1 MIDPFITFVIFAD
14 SLDDQNL
21 LLTVNS
27 IRQQT
32 DMSWELEIR
41 VFSVPDAQT
50 ISIFTHDNP
59 RIVVTQRNDT
69 ERTSEYRSTVI
80 SFLPK
85 GVELFAS
92 ATTKLRAAFE
102 EQNVHV
108 VAANTIFMTQLET
121 NNSLD
126 QACIFPYIAASRLT
140 TLSDHPRLIEE
151 ISLPLGILRRDTFMA
166 VPTDRPGNS
175 SSPQDHEI
183 KADYLAQLESEILVL
198 KTQLQRFTQES
209 NFPGSRS
216 HNLITVKQEIEAVRA
231 ELASIRRSRTW
242 KVGRL
247 ILFPIWGLKKFIHR
261 FTPKR

>member
-1 MIDPFITFVIFAD
+1 MIDPFITFVIFTD
-14 SLDDQNL
+14 SLDDRDL

-41 VFSVPDAQT
+41 VFSVPDTRT
-50 ISIFTHDNP
+50 ISTFTHDNP
-59 RIVVTQRNDT
+59 RIIVTQRNDN
-69 ERTSEYRSTVI
+69 ERASEYRSTVI

-85 GVELFAS
+85 GIELFAS

-140 TLSDHPRLIEE
+140 VLSDHPRLIEE
-151 ISLPLGILRRDTFMA
+151 ISLPLGILRRDVFTA
-166 VPTDRPGNS
+166 VPTDRPSNS
-175 SSPQDHEI
+175 SSLQDHEI
-183 KADYLAQLESEILVL
+183 KVDYLAQLESEILVL
-198 KTQLQRFTQES
+198 KTQLQKLLPEA
-209 NFPGSRS
+209 NFPDSRS
-216 HNLITVKQEIEAVRA
+216 QNLITSQQELKTVRA
-231 ELASIRRSRTW
+231 ELAALRRSRTW
-242 KVGRL
+242 KVGRIVL
-247 ILFPIWGLKKFIHR
+247 SPVWSFKKITRRFIP
-261 FTPKR
+261 TK

>member
-14 SLDDQNL
+14 SLDDRDL

-32 DMSWELEIR
+32 DMCWELDIR
-41 VFSVPDAQT
+41 VFSVPDAPT
-50 ISIFTHDNP
+50 ISVFTHDNP
-59 RIVVTQRNDT
+59 RIIVTQRNDN
-69 ERTSEYRSTVI
+69 ERASGYRSTVV

-102 EQNVHV
+102 DQSVHV

-151 ISLPLGILRRDTFMA
+151 IGLPLGILRRDVFMT
-166 VPTDRPGNS
+166 VPTDRPRNS
-175 SSPQDHEI
+175 SSLQDHEI
-183 KADYLAQLESEILVL
+183 KVDYLAQLESEILVL
-198 KTQLQRFTQES
+198 KTQLLKFTQES

-247 ILFPIWGLKKFIHR
+247 VLFPIWGLKKFIHR
-261 FTPKR
+261 FTAKK

>member
-14 SLDDQNL
+14 SLDDRDL

-32 DMSWELEIR
+32 DMCWELDIR
-41 VFSVPDAQT
+41 VFSVPDAPT
-50 ISIFTHDNP
+50 ISVFTHDNP
-59 RIVVTQRNDT
+59 RIIVTQRNDN
-69 ERTSEYRSTVI
+69 ERASRYRSTVV

-85 GVELFAS
+85 GIELFAN
-92 ATTKLRAAFE
+92 ATTKLRTAFE

-140 TLSDHPRLIEE
+140 VLSDHPRLIEE
-151 ISLPLGILRRDTFMA
+151 ISLPLGILRRDVFTA
-166 VPTDRPGNS
+166 VTTDRPSNS
-175 SSPQDHEI
+175 SSLQDHEI

-198 KTQLQRFTQES
+198 QTQLQSLTQKSARF
-209 NFPGSRS
+209 
-216 HNLITVKQEIEAVRA
+216 EAVSKDLNITIKQ
-231 ELASIRRSRTW
+231 LASAKSELSEIKRSRTW
-242 KVGRL
+242 QVGRV
-247 ILFPIWGLKKFIHR
+247 ILFPVRSVKKINRR
-261 FTPKR
+261 FTPMK